1 MRRFGDGLGLGA
13 DLLRAARDAV
23 EQALDGL
30 GGPPDLA
37 VVSVSATDPGSA
49 VAAGELAES
58 LLGARAVI
66 GCTAEGVLGAGRA
79 VEGPGAVSVFVAQLP
94 GVHLRTFHLEVLPSD
109 AGVAVV
115 GLPERVGDD
124 EVALLLS
131 DPWSFPVDGFVARA
145 AAALPGLPFLGG
157 VASGGQGPGS
167 TRLWVDGR
175 TVDRGAVGVLLAG
188 SGARALVSQGCRP
201 IGPAMTVTSAA
212 GNVVRSLAGVPAVE
226 KVREV
231 LSGLPPAEQALASA
245 GVQLGITAD
254 EYADDAD
261 YLVRAVLG
269 TEPET
274 GGLVVGELIQ
284 VGQTVRLQVRD
295 ADVAHESLRELLAGA
310 PPAEGA
316 LLFSCS
322 GRGAHLFGPTY
333 GGAGHDGDVVRAGLG
348 AQAVAGFF
356 AGGEVGPAAGR
367 TSLHT
372 FAAAVL
378 AFP

>member
-94 GVHLRTFHLEVLPSD
+94 GVQLRTFHLEVLPSD

-131 DPWSFPVDGFVARA
+131 DPWSFPVDGFVSRA

-157 VASGGQGPGS
+157 VASGGKVPARPGCGS
-167 TRLWVDGR
+167 TVGPS
-175 TVDRGAVGVLLAG
+175 TGA
-188 SGARALVSQGCRP
+188 
-201 IGPAMTVTSAA
+201 
-212 GNVVRSLAGVPAVE
+212 
-226 KVREV
+226 
-231 LSGLPPAEQALASA
+231 LSGC
-245 GVQLGITAD
+245 
-254 EYADDAD
+254 
-261 YLVRAVLG
+261 
-269 TEPET
+269 
-274 GGLVVGELIQ
+274 
-284 VGQTVRLQVRD
+284 
-295 ADVAHESLRELLAGA
+295 
-310 PPAEGA
+310 
-316 LLFSCS
+316 CS
-322 GRGAHLFGPTY
+322 PGRGRGPSC
-333 GGAGHDGDVVRAGLG
+333 R
-348 AQAVAGFF
+348 
-356 AGGEVGPAAGR
+356 R
-367 TSLHT
+367 
-372 FAAAVL
+372 AAARSG
-378 AFP
+378 PR